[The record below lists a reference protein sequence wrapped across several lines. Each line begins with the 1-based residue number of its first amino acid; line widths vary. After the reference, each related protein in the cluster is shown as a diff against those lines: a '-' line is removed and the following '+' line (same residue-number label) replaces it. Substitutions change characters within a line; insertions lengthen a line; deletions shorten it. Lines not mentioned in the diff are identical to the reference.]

1 MSRTPILSLLFAA
14 IMVLHGCG
22 SSEGTRLEDRT
33 AIAEQLARYAQS
45 WDRKDA
51 EAVVALLTED
61 ATFEWEFLLADEQ
74 PPLVTGREAILQYA
88 RHAHQNRLEGR
99 QSRHHFSGLVF
110 EELSATEA
118 VTENIFEVT
127 HHVPGETPIVVA
139 TGLYRI
145 NWVKTDDGWRMAYR
159 KLLVDR

>member
-1 MSRTPILSLLFAA
+1 LIIAA
-14 IMVLHGCG
+14 VLIVQACG
-22 SSEGTRLEDRT
+22 SSENTRLEDRA
-33 AIAEQLARYAQS
+33 AISDQLARYAQS

-61 ATFEWEFLLADEQ
+61 ATFEWEFALADEQ
-74 PPLVTGREAILQYA
+74 PPLVTGKEAILQYA
-88 RHAHQNRLEGR
+88 EHAHETRLEGR

-110 EELSATEA
+110 EKLTATEA

-127 HHVPGETPIVVA
+127 HHIPGEPPVLVA

-145 NWVKTDDGWRMAYR
+145 NWVKTDDGWQMAYR

>member
-1 MSRTPILSLLFAA
+1 MSRTSILSLIFAA
-14 IMVLHGCG
+14 FLVLQGCG
-22 SSEGTRLEDRT
+22 SKEDATLADRA
-33 AIAEQLARYAQS
+33 AITDQLARYAQS

-51 EAVVALLTED
+51 KAVVALLTED
-61 ATFEWEFLLADEQ
+61 ATFEWEFLLAEEQ

-88 RHAHQNRLEGR
+88 RHAHETRLEGR

-110 EELSATEA
+110 EELTPTEA
-118 VTENIFEVT
+118 LTENIFEVT
-127 HHVPGETPIVVA
+127 HHVPGQTPVVIA

-145 NWVKTDDGWRMAYR
+145 NWVKTDEGWRMAYR

>member
-1 MSRTPILSLLFAA
+1 MLRTPILSIFFAVVF
-14 IMVLHGCG
+14 VLQGCG
-22 SSEGTRLEDRT
+22 SNDDKQLEDRV
-33 AIAEQLARYAQS
+33 AITEQLARYAQS

-61 ATFEWEFLLADEQ
+61 ATFEWEFSLADEQ

-88 RHAHQNRLEGR
+88 QHAHQTRLAGR

-110 EELSATEA
+110 EELTATKA

-127 HHVPGETPIVVA
+127 HHVPGETPVVIA